1 MFTLRFTKKSS
12 VVAVALAIGIMHAAL
27 AQNEAPAP
35 AKSEFKRI
43 TVTGSNIK
51 RVDVETASPVQII
64 TREEMVRGGA
74 TSLNEVLRNI
84 SANVGGID
92 ENRSNGFSA
101 GAAGL
106 NLRGLGTQATLVLI
120 NGRRL
125 AAYAQPEYQTTF
137 VDLNSVPIGA
147 VERIEVLKDG
157 ASAIYGSEAMAGVV
171 NIIMRDSFEG
181 AMIDGSIGESVY
193 KDGRQVRSSIS
204 VGGGSLVE
212 DHFNAYATLDIRQR
226 KSMYIG
232 NRPDYIGTQNWTQWG
247 YKDARS
253 IYSFPGNIYWTD
265 KATGKFTARTLST
278 NCPADR
284 LTPAAVFL
292 GAGATGE
299 YCNFDDLK
307 DGSFNSAG
315 KTDRIGI
322 TSRATWQ
329 PNENVTVFAEA
340 MLNQNKAVVTGN
352 LHWIAGQN
360 GQPTPALPITHPQYP
375 KELIGPDGKTLA
387 GGNGTVR
394 VRAQFSDFPGQGQD
408 NVTNFAR
415 YLLGSKGAISTW
427 DWETAVL
434 VNTSKVTSN
443 NSSGVLLTPFVNAYK
458 NGTLIFG
465 GPNNAALFDSVKT
478 QSSSDF
484 SSGVYQWDA
493 KLSGEIMSLP
503 AGPLNMASGVEVRKE
518 FLDTNPDPQSVAG
531 ELYHQAQSAPG
542 FSNSRNIAS
551 LYTELSIPVLKNLE
565 GSFAVRHDRYSDYGS
580 STTPKL
586 GLKWNLSS
594 ALMLRGTVASGFRA
608 PTLVENSTDVRN
620 AFTTVLDPERCNAQF
635 KEGCTWQSPYQ
646 SGANPDLQP
655 ETANSFTLGT
665 VWEPTGWFNATVD
678 LFRIKRMNE
687 IGVYDI
693 DKVLAD
699 PARYASDPAVQITR
713 APLTD
718 VDRAA
723 GATAGTITNI
733 KSLLTNISITEL
745 RGMDIDLRGKF
756 NMGEYGQLKPY
767 VNLMYTMSY
776 KSAPSPTDDLI
787 EYAGTR
793 GQPEVKA
800 ALGMDWKKAAW
811 QLSAD
816 VVFIGKMS
824 SKDDFTQPCT
834 VGEEGYEDLCN
845 GIPSFTTINIG
856 GSYKGFKDWKISA
869 AIQNVLNTTPP
880 FVPYTTRGI
889 GYYAPL
895 HDATGRY
902 LQLTAEYRFK

>member
-1 MFTLRFTKKSS
+1 MLTFRFTKKTS
-12 VVAVALAIGIMHAAL
+12 VLAVALAIGTMNAAM
-27 AQNEAPAP
+27 AQTAEPAT
-35 AKSEFKRI
+35 ELNRI

-51 RVDVETASPVQII
+51 RINLETASPVQII

-74 TSLNEVLRNI
+74 TSLNEVLRTI

-92 ENRSNGFSA
+92 ENRTNGFSA

-106 NLRGLGTQATLVLI
+106 NLRGIGSQATLMLI

-125 AAYAQPEYQTTF
+125 AAYAQPEFQTTF
-137 VDLNSVPIGA
+137 VDLNSIPIGA

-171 NIIMRDSFEG
+171 NIILRDSFEG
-181 AMIDGSIGESVY
+181 VLVDASIGESVY

-226 KSMYIG
+226 KPMFIG
-232 NRPDYIGTQNWTQWG
+232 NRPDYIGSQNWEDWG
-247 YKDARS
+247 YKDARN

-265 KATGKFTARTLST
+265 KATGRFTARTLDP

-284 LTPAAVFL
+284 LTPAAVFF
-292 GAGATGE
+292 GAGATGQ

-307 DGSFNSAG
+307 DGTYNSAG

-329 PNENVTVFAEA
+329 PNANITVFAEA
-340 MLNQNKAVVTGN
+340 MLNRNKAVVTGD

-375 KELIGPDGKTLA
+375 KELIGPNGKTLA

-394 VRAQFSDFPGQGQD
+394 VRAQIADFPGQGQD
-408 NVTNFAR
+408 NVTDFAR
-415 YLLGSKGAISTW
+415 YLVGTKGALSTW
-427 DWETAVL
+427 DWETAIL

-443 NSSGVLLTPFVNAYK
+443 SSSGLLLTPFVNAYK
-458 NGTLIFG
+458 NGTFILG
-465 GPNNAALFDSVKT
+465 GPNNAAVFESVKT
-478 QSSSDF
+478 QSASNF

-493 KLSGEIMSLP
+493 KLSGELMTLPSGPMS
-503 AGPLNMASGVEVRKE
+503 MASGIEFRKE
-518 FLDTNPDPQSVAG
+518 FLETNPDPQSVAG
-531 ELYHQAQSAPG
+531 ELYHTAQSPPG
-542 FSNSRNIAS
+542 FSNSRNITS
-551 LYTELSIPVLKNLE
+551 LYTELSIPILKSLE
-565 GSFAVRHDRYSDYGS
+565 AQFAARHDRYSDYGT

-586 GLKWNLSS
+586 GLKWNVSPS
-594 ALMLRGTVASGFRA
+594 LMLRSTYAAGFRA

-620 AFTTVLDPERCNAQF
+620 AFTSFLDPARCNDNF
-635 KEGCTWQSPYQ
+635 KEGCSWQSPYQ
-646 SGANPDLQP
+646 SGANPNLKP
-655 ETANSFTLGT
+655 ETANSFTFGA
-665 VWEPTGWFNATVD
+665 VWEPTGWLNASVD
-678 LFRIKRMNE
+678 VWRIKRVDE
-687 IGVYDI
+687 IGTYNL

-699 PARYASDPAVQITR
+699 PARYANDPAVEITR
-713 APLTD
+713 DPLTD

-723 GATAGTITNI
+723 GATAGEITNV
-733 KSLLTNISITEL
+733 KSLLTNVSVTEV
-745 RGMDIDLRGKF
+745 RGMDIDLQGKF
-756 NMGEYGQLKPY
+756 NLGEYGQLKPR

-776 KSAPSPTDDLI
+776 KNAPSPTDDLI

-793 GQPEVKA
+793 GTPEVQA
-800 ALGMDWKKAAW
+800 TIGLGWRKAAW

-816 VVFIGKMS
+816 VIFVGKMS
-824 SKDDFTQPCT
+824 SKNDYTQPCS
-834 VGEEGYEDLCN
+834 VGEEGYQELCT
-845 GIPSFTTINIG
+845 GIPSFTTVNLG
-856 GSYKGFKDWKISA
+856 GSYSGFKDWKISA
-869 AIQNVLNTTPP
+869 ALQNAFNVRPP
-880 FVPYTTRGI
+880 FVPYGSV

-895 HDATGRY
+895 HSAMGRY
-902 LQLTAEYRFK
+902 MQVTAEYRFK